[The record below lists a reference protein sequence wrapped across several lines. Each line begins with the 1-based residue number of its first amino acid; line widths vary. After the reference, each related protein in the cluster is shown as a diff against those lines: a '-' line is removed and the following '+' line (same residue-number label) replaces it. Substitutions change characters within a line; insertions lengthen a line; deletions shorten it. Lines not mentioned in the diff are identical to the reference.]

1 MSRYR
6 YGAYEDGP
14 DPLAPPYDVRDALD
28 AMGDSVLDG
37 TRPDDALRDLLRR
50 GLPGA
55 ENRRGL
61 DDMLRQVRER
71 RRALRDRGRL
81 DGTLEQAR
89 ALLDTAI
96 GQERAELFPD
106 PGDEARLREAELDT
120 LPSDTSQAIR
130 RLSDYEWRSD
140 AARQTFERLK
150 DLLRRDVLDAQFQ
163 GMKQAL
169 ENQDPAAME
178 RVKEMMGALNEM
190 LDRDARGEHTQEDF
204 DRFMQEYGD
213 MFPDDPQNLEELV
226 DSLARRA
233 AAMDRLLASL
243 SPEQR
248 AELAGLMEQAMQD
261 AGLAMEMTR
270 LGDALRTRRPDLGWG
285 QSEQMTGEDPLG
297 MGDATTALAEL
308 ADLSELEAALG
319 QEYPG
324 ARLDDIDEDA
334 VRRAL
339 GRQAVDDLS
348 ALRRIEAELERQ
360 GYLRRNRGKLELTPK
375 AVRRLG
381 ETALRRVFAQLTS
394 GRQGDHDQRDAGQ
407 AGELTGA
414 SREWRFGDEQPLDVV
429 RTVSNAIRRS
439 AMDSGTALTTGSPTT
454 GSPTTGSPI
463 TGSPTTGPAVSTAKV
478 VEPSTADIV
487 EITGNGSR
495 RPPGVSP
502 AGLKPGGVKPGGVK
516 LGVDDF
522 EVHETERRTGAAVCL
537 LVDLS
542 YSMVLR
548 GTWAVAKQ
556 TTLALH
562 TLVTSK
568 FPQDAIQI
576 IGFSNYA
583 RVLHPEEMAG
593 LDWDMVQGTNLHH
606 ALMIAGRHL
615 DRHPDFEPI
624 VLVVTDGEPTAH
636 LRPDGRSLFDY
647 PPSTDTLVLTLA
659 EVDKMTR
666 RGACMNFFML
676 AEDRRL
682 VSFVEEVAQR
692 NGGRVFAPDADR
704 LGEYVVSDYLRVR
717 RARR

>member
-6 YGAYEDGP
+6 YGAYHDGP
-14 DPLAPPYDVRDALD
+14 DPLAPPYDVRAALD
-28 AMGDSVLDG
+28 AMGDSVLEG
-37 TRPDDALRDLLRR
+37 TRPEDALRDLLRR

-55 ENRRGL
+55 QGRRGL
-61 DDMLRQVRER
+61 DDLLRQVRER
-71 RRALRDRGRL
+71 RRSLRDRGRL
-81 DGTLEQAR
+81 DGTLEQVR
-89 ALLDTAI
+89 ALLDTAV

-106 PGDEARLREAELDT
+106 PSDDARLREAELDA
-120 LPSDTSQAIR
+120 LPDDTAQAVR
-130 RLSDYEWRSD
+130 RLSDYQWRSG
-140 AARQTFERLK
+140 AARETFEQLK
-150 DLLRRDVLDAQFQ
+150 ELLRRDVLDAQFQ

-169 ENQDPAAME
+169 QGQDPAAME
-178 RVKEMMGALNEM
+178 RVKDMMAALNRM
-190 LDRDARGEHTQEDF
+190 LERDARGEHTQDDF
-204 DRFMQEYGD
+204 DRFMEEFGD
-213 MFPDDPQNLEELV
+213 LFPDRPRDLEELV

-270 LGDALRTRRPDLGWG
+270 LGDALRARRPDLGWG
-285 QSEQMTGEDPLG
+285 RPEQMTGDTPLG
-297 MGDATTALAEL
+297 LGDATTALAEL
-308 ADLSELEAALG
+308 ADLADLESALA
-319 QEYPG
+319 QDYPG
-324 ARLDDIDEDA
+324 ARLDDVDEEA

-360 GYLRRNRGKLELTPK
+360 GYLQRRRGDLELTPK

-381 ETALRRVFAQLTS
+381 ETALRRVFSQLTT
-394 GRQGDHDQRDAGQ
+394 GRQGDHDQHDAGQ
-407 AGELTGA
+407 AGELTGS

-429 RTVSNAIRRS
+429 RTVSNAIRRNV
-439 AMDSGTALTTGSPTT
+439 MDGRATLAAADAPPVTRPEDPRLVRPE
-454 GSPTTGSPI
+454 
-463 TGSPTTGPAVSTAKV
+463 GPRLVRGDGPRA
-478 VEPSTADIV
+478 
-487 EITGNGSR
+487 
-495 RPPGVSP
+495 
-502 AGLKPGGVKPGGVK
+502 PGGVR
-516 LGVDDF
+516 LSVDDF
-522 EVHETERRTGAAVCL
+522 EVQETERRTGAAVCL

-548 GTWAVAKQ
+548 GTWAAAKQ

-562 TLVTSK
+562 TLVTGK
-568 FPQDAIQI
+568 FPQDAIEI

-583 RVLHPEEMAG
+583 RVLHPTEMAG

-647 PPSTDTLVLTLA
+647 PPSSETLVLTLA

-682 VSFVEEVAQR
+682 VSFVEEVARR
-692 NGGRVFAPDADR
+692 NGGRVFAPDAER

-717 RARR
+717 RGRR